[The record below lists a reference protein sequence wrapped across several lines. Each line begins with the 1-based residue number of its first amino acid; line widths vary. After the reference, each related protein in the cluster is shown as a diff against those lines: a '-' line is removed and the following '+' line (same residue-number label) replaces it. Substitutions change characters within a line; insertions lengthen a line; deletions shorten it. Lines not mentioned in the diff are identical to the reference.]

1 MGRKKRGKKE
11 KKKKK
16 ERKKRKKERKERK
29 KRVKLEEGQK
39 KRLSFLYIVVKINR
53 SVGKQRDQKEEERL
67 VLTFLPF
74 PCVGKTGGKAKWGKG
89 RGEKNE
95 KEGGKRKKGGNRKRA
110 EKRDC
115 C

>member
-11 KKKKK
+11 KKKK
-16 ERKKRKKERKERK
+16 KERK

-74 PCVGKTGGKAKWGKG
+74 PCFGKTDGKAKWGK
-89 RGEKNE
+89 E
-95 KEGGKRKKGGNRKRA
+95 
-110 EKRDC
+110 
-115 C
+115 

>member
-1 MGRKKRGKKE
+1 MGGKKRGKEREKE
-11 KKKKK
+11 K
-16 ERKKRKKERKERK
+16 ERKKERKERK

-89 RGEKNE
+89 RGGKNE